1 MKTRVITSVFIT
13 AVMLAVLVLSG
24 TLVYPITLSTLAVI
38 AVYEVLR
45 VFGIQRKLVFSIPS
59 YLIAA
64 LMPMLAFVMRA
75 VMGRAETEFI
85 IVLAIAVFVLMIYT
99 FAVAIFSKGAV
110 SFSTLSSA
118 FVMVFYITASFSA
131 LCILRMISVDVIG
144 FLCIGMVIIG
154 AWISDV
160 FAYFT
165 GMLLG
170 KHKLIPEVSPK
181 KTVEGSVGAIV
192 FTTLFMLLYGF
203 IVSLVSDVTPN
214 YLTLALSAPVLS
226 VVGQIG
232 DLFASVV
239 KREKG
244 VKDYGKLLPGH
255 GGIMDRFDSILAV
268 SCATMVIVLIF
279 PPFA

>member
-13 AVMLAVLVLSG
+13 AIMLAVLILSG
-24 TLVYPITLSTLAVI
+24 TLVYPITLSIIATV
-38 AVYEVLR
+38 AVYEVLK
-45 VFGIQRKLVFSIPS
+45 VFGIQKKLVFSIPS
-59 YLIAA
+59 YLVAA
-64 LMPMLAFVMRA
+64 LMPTLAYVMRA
-75 VMGRAETEFI
+75 IMGRAENEFI
-85 IVLAIAVFVLMIYT
+85 ILLALILFVLMIYM
-99 FAVAIFSKGAV
+99 FAVAVFTKGAV
-110 SFSTLSSA
+110 SFSTFAAA
-118 FVMVFYITASFSA
+118 FVMVFYITVAFSA
-131 LCILRMISVDVIG
+131 LSILRTVSGDVIG
-144 FLCIGMVIIG
+144 FLYVGLVIIG

-165 GMLLG
+165 GVLFG

-203 IVSLVSDVTPN
+203 IASLVTDVTPN
-214 YLTLALSAPVLS
+214 YLVLAISGPVLS

-239 KREKG
+239 KRERG
-244 VKDYGKLLPGH
+244 VKDYGTLMPGH

-279 PPFA
+279 PPFV

>member
-1 MKTRVITSVFIT
+1 MKTRIITSIFIT
-13 AVMLAVLVLSG
+13 AVMIAVLVLSG
-24 TLVYPITLSTLAVI
+24 TLVYPITLSTLAVV
-38 AVYEVLR
+38 AVYEVLK
-45 VFGIQRKLVFSIPS
+45 VFGIQKRPVFAVPS
-59 YLIAA
+59 YLVAA
-64 LMPMLAFVMRA
+64 VMPTLAFVMRA
-75 VMGRAETEFI
+75 IMGRAETEFI
-85 IVLAIAVFVLMIYT
+85 IILALTLFVLMIYM
-99 FAVAIFSKGAV
+99 FAVAVFSKGAV
-110 SFSTLSSA
+110 SFSTFASA

-131 LCILRMISVDVIG
+131 LSILRTISGDVIG
-144 FLCIGMVIIG
+144 FLCIGMVLIG

-165 GMLLG
+165 GMLFG

-214 YLTLALSAPVLS
+214 YLILALCGPVLS
-226 VVGQIG
+226 AVGQIG

-239 KREKG
+239 KRERG
-244 VKDYGKLLPGH
+244 VKDYGTLLPGH

-279 PPFA
+279 PPFV